1 MTTHKCYNCGKEI
14 NIEPDTLQ
22 VKLRNKTYFVC
33 SDRCKLSV
41 DNFLSLL
48 ITEG

>member
-1 MTTHKCYNCGKEI
+1 MTAHKCYNCGKEI
-14 NIEPDTLQ
+14 NMEQGTLNI
-22 VKLRNKTYFVC
+22 KIRNKPYFVC
-33 SDRCKLSV
+33 SDRCKQAV